1 MASAKMTGSIKD
13 FTFTSMVD
21 HQVRIGFRPSNVGTR
36 GDLLFP
42 TMTKWA
48 TPDSLGLFT
57 IYLEVTADL
66 TPQVWY
72 SVIIEWLD
80 KAGNFVSRDEP
91 EWVLVVPAG
100 GGTVAGNIAQVKPP
114 YIITKGDAGDSSP
127 ATLAAA
133 KEAAR
138 QAIIDEQLVRQDDPR
153 LLIKGGPG
161 PLHSFPDANFR
172 ETWLGTRAE
181 DGGPTELSMW
191 HLQNRLGAITHSDPT
206 ILAGFLDAAFRY
218 TDLIVDASG
227 QVPDSVLARWKTR
240 MGGGIGGGAGL
251 ALGDRYVNADG
262 SLSSVF
268 PDVKNI
274 TIWGSS
280 SAERIGTA
288 LGQALAG
295 TGATFHN
302 QGKGAETSQHISA
315 RLGSVPALLTVSG
328 GSIPASG
335 SVTVTASNMGNS
347 VEMKPFTGTL
357 NGVHGELTS
366 TATVFTFTRTTA
378 GAATPVPAG
387 TPFIP
392 TVGTASRQHVTLL
405 WTGKNN
411 LSGAGSAPL
420 VTTQTNL
427 AFDYLSPLVKRV
439 LVLGHFVD
447 TAQSVGS
454 TQHTNVNAVNAALA
468 ARYGDLFLDVSGY
481 LSSPQLWTDTGITP
495 TANDLTQQAAGIKP
509 DSVSHDSGHMNAAGY
524 TAVSALIRKKLTSLG
539 WY

>member
-1 MASAKMTGSIKD
+1 MAAVLMTGSIKD
-13 FTFTSMVD
+13 FSFTSMTD
-21 HQVRIGFRPSNVGTR
+21 YNIRIGFFPSGTGTR
-36 GDLLFP
+36 GEFLFP
-42 TMTKWA
+42 TMPKWVEPDQLGSFSIRLEA
-48 TPDSLGLFT
+48 TAGL
-57 IYLEVTADL
+57 V
-66 TPQVWY
+66 PQVWY
-72 SVIIEWLD
+72 TVKFEWLD
-80 KAGNFVSRDEP
+80 GAGNFVSMDTP
-91 EWVLVVPAG
+91 DWVLVVPAG
-100 GGTVAGNIAQVKPP
+100 GGTVAANIAQVKPDR
-114 YIITKGDAGDSSP
+114 IITKGEPGDSSP
-127 ATLAAA
+127 VVIELAEA
-133 KEAAR
+133 AAR

-172 ETWLGTRAE
+172 ETWMGSRAE
-181 DGGPTELSMW
+181 DGGPTELGMW
-191 HLQNRLGAITHSDPT
+191 HLQHRLGAITHPDAT
-206 ILAGFLDAAFRY
+206 ILAGFMDAALRY
-218 TDLIVDASG
+218 TELVVDMRG
-227 QVPDSVLARWKTR
+227 QVPDSTLSAWKTR
-240 MGGGIGGGAGL
+240 MGGTGGGGAGL

-295 TGATFHN
+295 TGATFN
-302 QGKGAETSQHISA
+302 NEGKGAETSQHINA
-315 RLGSVPALLTVSG
+315 RLGSIPALLTVTG

-335 SVTVTASNMGNS
+335 DVTVTASNVGNS

-357 NGVHGELTS
+357 NGVPGRLTS
-366 TATVFTFTRTTA
+366 TATVFTFTRTGS
-378 GAATPVPAG
+378 GAVTPVPAG

-392 TVGTASRQHVTLL
+392 DIGTASRQHVTIL
-405 WTGKNN
+405 WPGKNN

-420 VTTQTNL
+420 VIQQTAA
-427 AFDYLSPLVKRV
+427 AFDYISPLVKRV

-447 TAQSVGS
+447 TAQSAGS
-454 TQHTNVNAVNAALA
+454 TQHTNVNTVNAAYA
-468 ARYGDLFLDVSGY
+468 ARYGDLYLDVSGY
-481 LSSPQLWTDTGITP
+481 LCSPQLWADTGITP

-509 DSVSHDSGHMNAAGY
+509 DSISHDSGHMNAAGY

>member
-1 MASAKMTGSIKD
+1 MAAVLMTGSIKD
-13 FTFTSMVD
+13 FSFTSMTD
-21 HQVRIGFRPSNVGTR
+21 YNVRIGFFPSDTGTR
-36 GDLLFP
+36 GEFLFP
-42 TMTKWA
+42 TMPKWVEPDQLGSFSVRLEA
-48 TPDSLGLFT
+48 TAGL
-57 IYLEVTADL
+57 V
-66 TPQVWY
+66 PQVWY
-72 SVIIEWLD
+72 TVKFEWLD
-80 KAGNFVSRDEP
+80 KAGNFVSMDTP
-91 EWVLVVPAG
+91 DWVLVVPAG
-100 GGTVAGNIAQVKPP
+100 GGTVAANIAEVKPDR
-114 YIITKGDAGDSSP
+114 IITKGEPGDSSP

-153 LLIKGGPG
+153 LLIKGGTG
-161 PLHSFPDANFR
+161 TLHSFPDANYR

-191 HLQNRLGAITHSDPT
+191 HLQNRLGTITHGDPN

-218 TDLIVDASG
+218 TELIVDRAG
-227 QVPDSVLARWKTR
+227 RVPDSVLNTWKAR

-251 ALGDRYVNADG
+251 AHGDRYVNADG
-262 SLSSVF
+262 TLSSVF

-315 RLGSVPALLTVSG
+315 RLGSVPALLTVVG

-405 WTGKNN
+405 WGGKNN

-447 TAQSVGS
+447 TAQSAGS
-454 TQHTNVNAVNAALA
+454 TQHTNVNTVNAALA

-509 DSVSHDSGHMNAAGY
+509 DSISHDSGHLNAAGY
-524 TAVSALIRKKLTSLG
+524 TAVSALIRKKLVSLG